1 MLELGVLG
9 ARSPEALGRMW
20 AALMLVT
27 SELGVAG
34 VGMGGRGTRA
44 AGGVGG
50 ISSAAARH
58 DIASPSAAS
67 EEAGAGVGVAVVSA
81 GVEVEL
87 AAGAEAGSEGGRGG
101 SGLLLG
107 LAAGGTTG
115 GEAGAVLGGGGGV
128 SVSAEG
134 AGGAVSPFEVTPSL
148 SPAVSLSPPSLLG
161 SSDSVL
167 AEPLDLVDSCLRR
180 VPDSRGSVNW
190 VVLLT

>member
-9 ARSPEALGRMW
+9 ARRPEALGRMW

-27 SELGVAG
+27 SELGVTG
-34 VGMGGRGTRA
+34 VGMGGRGTLA

-50 ISSAAARH
+50 KSSAAARQ

-67 EEAGAGVGVAVVSA
+67 EEAGAGVGVAV
-81 GVEVEL
+81 EL
-87 AAGAEAGSEGGRGG
+87 AAGLEDDSGGGRGG
-101 SGLLLG
+101 RGLLLG
-107 LAAGGTTG
+107 LVTGGITG
-115 GEAGAVLGGGGGV
+115 GEDGAVLGGRGGV
-128 SVSAEG
+128 SVSTEG
-134 AGGAVSPFEVTPSL
+134 VGGAASPLEVTPSL
-148 SPAVSLSPPSLLG
+148 LLSPDVSPASLLG

-167 AEPLDLVDSCLRR
+167 TEPLDLVDSCLRR